1 MPNYLAVASYTPEG
15 LKALLKTGGTAR
27 RAAVEKML
35 ESLDGH
41 LKAFYFA
48 FGENDAYLIVELP
61 NNLAAAAISLAVAAA
76 GGPHQDYRTAYPRR
90 DGRGRRTQGQARTD
104 EAACPQNQT
113 TIRWCP
119 PETSVTDRPCLP
131 ARARGL

>member
-48 FGENDAYLIVELP
+48 FGENDAYLIIELP

-76 GGPHQDYRTAYPRR
+76 GAVRTK
-90 DGRGRRTQGQARTD
+90 
-104 EAACPQNQT
+104 
-113 TIRWCP
+113 TIVLLT
-119 PETSVTDRPCLP
+119 PEEMDVVAGLP
-131 ARARGL
+131 ARHELTKARVTKARPKSVRARAKPQ

>member
-76 GGPHQDYRTAYPRR
+76 GRSAQRQSY
-90 DGRGRRTQGQARTD
+90 
-104 EAACPQNQT
+104 
-113 TIRWCP
+113 
-119 PETSVTDRPCLP
+119 CLP
-131 ARARGL
+131 PKRWTRSPDFRAGPD

>member
-76 GGPHQDYRTAYPRR
+76 GAVRTKTIVLLTPEEMDAVAGLPGRPELTKPRI
-90 DGRGRRTQGQARTD
+90 TKAR
-104 EAACPQNQT
+104 PQ
-113 TIRWCP
+113 
-119 PETSVTDRPCLP
+119 SV
-131 ARARGL
+131 RARGKPQ

>member
-15 LKALLKTGGTAR
+15 LKALLETGGTAR

-48 FGENDAYLIVELP
+48 FGENDAYLIVDLP
-61 NNLAAAAISLAVAAA
+61 DNLAAAAISLAVAAA
-76 GGPHQDYRTAYPRR
+76 GAVRTKTIVLLTPEEMDQVAERPAEYEPPKPGVTTVRR
-90 DGRGRRTQGQARTD
+90 RPVRTRPKRR
-104 EAACPQNQT
+104 
-113 TIRWCP
+113 
-119 PETSVTDRPCLP
+119 
-131 ARARGL
+131 

>member
-48 FGENDAYLIVELP
+48 FGENDAYLIVDLP
-61 NNLAAAAISLAVAAA
+61 DNLAAAAISLAVAAA
-76 GGPHQDYRTAYPRR
+76 GAVRTKTIVLLTPEEMDQVAERPAEYEPPKPGVTTARR
-90 DGRGRRTQGQARTD
+90 RPFRTRPKRR
-104 EAACPQNQT
+104 
-113 TIRWCP
+113 
-119 PETSVTDRPCLP
+119 
-131 ARARGL
+131 

>member
-1 MPNYLAVASYTPEG
+1 M
-15 LKALLKTGGTAR
+15 KTGGTAR

-76 GGPHQDYRTAYPRR
+76 GAVRTKTIVLLTPEEMDAVAGLPGRHELTKPRVIK
-90 DGRGRRTQGQARTD
+90 AR
-104 EAACPQNQT
+104 PQ
-113 TIRWCP
+113 
-119 PETSVTDRPCLP
+119 S
-131 ARARGL
+131 ARARGKPQ

>member
-48 FGENDAYLIVELP
+48 LGENDAYLIIDLP
-61 NNLAAAAISLAVAAA
+61 DNLAAAAISLAVAAA
-76 GGPHQDYRTAYPRR
+76 GAVRTKTIVLLTPEDIDEVVKNPPEYHPPKSSPLRPRR
-90 DGRGRRTQGQARTD
+90 
-104 EAACPQNQT
+104 
-113 TIRWCP
+113 
-119 PETSVTDRPCLP
+119 
-131 ARARGL
+131 RARSRR

>member
-1 MPNYLAVASYTPEG
+1 M
-15 LKALLKTGGTAR
+15 KTGGTAR

-76 GGPHQDYRTAYPRR
+76 GAVRTKTIVLLTPEEMDEVA
-90 DGRGRRTQGQARTD
+90 GLRGRHELTKPRVPKTRPPSVGARPK
-104 EAACPQNQT
+104 PQ
-113 TIRWCP
+113 
-119 PETSVTDRPCLP
+119 
-131 ARARGL
+131 

>member
-76 GGPHQDYRTAYPRR
+76 GAVRTKTIVLLTPEEMDEVAGLPGRHGLTKPRVTKTR
-90 DGRGRRTQGQARTD
+90 
-104 EAACPQNQT
+104 PQPV
-113 TIRWCP
+113 R
-119 PETSVTDRPCLP
+119 
-131 ARARGL
+131 ARAKPQ

>member
-15 LKALLKTGGTAR
+15 LKALLETGGTAR

-48 FGENDAYLIVELP
+48 FGENDAYLIVDLP
-61 NNLAAAAISLAVAAA
+61 DNLAAAAISLAVAAA
-76 GGPHQDYRTAYPRR
+76 GAVRTKTIVLLTPEEMDQVAQRPAEYEPPKPGVTTARR
-90 DGRGRRTQGQARTD
+90 RPVRT
-104 EAACPQNQT
+104 
-113 TIRWCP
+113 
-119 PETSVTDRPCLP
+119 RPKRP
-131 ARARGL
+131 

>member
-48 FGENDAYLIVELP
+48 FGEHDAYLIVELP

-76 GGPHQDYRTAYPRR
+76 GAVRTKTIVLLTPEEMDKVAECPAEYEPPKAGVTTARR
-90 DGRGRRTQGQARTD
+90 RPVRTRPKRR
-104 EAACPQNQT
+104 
-113 TIRWCP
+113 
-119 PETSVTDRPCLP
+119 
-131 ARARGL
+131 

>member
-76 GGPHQDYRTAYPRR
+76 GAVRTKTIVLLTPEEM
-90 DGRGRRTQGQARTD
+90 D
-104 EAACPQNQT
+104 EVAG
-113 TIRWCP
+113 
-119 PETSVTDRPCLP
+119 LP
-131 ARARGL
+131 ARHELTKPPVTKTRPQSVRARPKPQ